1 MAKGSRDITVQ
12 VLDQL
17 LAIKRCRET
26 ALRHRI
32 RRLERELDERRG
44 DRTRQQGAQV
54 ELRRQWRAE
63 NQREHAVE
71 RGTVHRLRRRYA
83 ELYEREQQLS
93 ADLIRLEEQIAEHE
107 RDAADERTALKRI
120 QRGQEKLDAVLRERK

>member
-1 MAKGSRDITVQ
+1 M
-12 VLDQL
+12 LWQL
-17 LAIKRCRET
+17 LAIKRSRET

-32 RRLERELDERRG
+32 GRLQREMEQQRDDRVRQLDAQSVL
-44 DRTRQQGAQV
+44 RQ
-54 ELRRQWRAE
+54 EWRAE

-83 ELYEREQQLS
+83 ELYEREQQL
-93 ADLIRLEEQIAEHE
+93 AAALMRLDDQIAEHE
-107 RDAADERTALKRI
+107 RRAAEERIALQRI